1 MSQNVI
7 VGVAKIVYVN
17 FYKYTK
23 VESIV
28 IAGNEIMVSY
38 FLSFSHYK
46 MGIKIDLK
54 KSIFIFYNKVLPI
67 LISVA

>member
-1 MSQNVI
+1 MSRNVI

-46 MGIKIDLK
+46 MGIKTDLK
-54 KSIFIFYNKVLPI
+54 KSIFICLNRFLEVFSKV
-67 LISVA
+67 